1 MYTAAVSEIKAS
13 LSEYL
18 GKVKAGEDI
27 LITERGRPIARI
39 VPLRRDGQIT
49 GQLEH
54 LEKRGL
60 IKIGCGGLSDDLLAA
75 DAMQLAAAL
84 VWADGNPDQRGFVC
98 LDQRLREAARSE
110 GFSLFPRDL

>member
-1 MYTAAVSEIKAS
+1 MHTAAVSEIKAS

-39 VPLRRDGQIT
+39 VPLRRESQVA
-49 GQLEH
+49 GQLEY

-60 IKIGCGGLSDDLLAA
+60 VKIGSGGLPDDFWSMSRPLDSGAAGLTALLEERE
-75 DAMQLAAAL
+75 
-84 VWADGNPDQRGFVC
+84 DGR
-98 LDQRLREAARSE
+98 
-110 GFSLFPRDL
+110 

>member
-18 GKVKAGEDI
+18 GKVKAGEDV

-39 VPLRRDGQIT
+39 VPLNREKQVV

-60 IKIGCGGLSDDLLAA
+60 VKIGCGGLPDDFWNICRPL
-75 DAMQLAAAL
+75 DSAAAGL
-84 VWADGNPDQRGFVC
+84 ASLLEERNDGR
-98 LDQRLREAARSE
+98 
-110 GFSLFPRDL
+110 

>member
-39 VPLRRDGQIT
+39 VPLQRDGQIT

-60 IKIGCGGLSDDLLAA
+60 IKIGCGGLPDDFWSLSR
-75 DAMQLAAAL
+75 
-84 VWADGNPDQRGFVC
+84 P
-98 LDQRLREAARSE
+98 LDSEAAGLTVLLEERNN
-110 GFSLFPRDL
+110 GR